1 MKKIIVTVAA
11 IALFINFSKAQDKA
25 FEKGNIT
32 VDLGV
37 GFDIYGTKIHQE
49 IFGLVHDT
57 TDAAGGAHFPLKVE
71 YGVTNWL
78 GVGARFNFSSFIDET
93 DSITHVQAT
102 TKGLDAGL
110 VLNLHLIKSKR
121 FDMPL
126 SFTFGYSRFTV
137 DGNDVNQ
144 TMAKANGLG
153 YGISLLPRIYFGN
166 HIGMYFNVGYMGY
179 NYKDVIYSN
188 KDFQNLNEQV
198 WDDAKVSLKADGL
211 NLGLGLI
218 VKF

>member
-1 MKKIIVTVAA
+1 MKKITITIAA
-11 IALFINFSKAQDKA
+11 IAMALNVATAQDKA
-25 FEKGNIT
+25 FQKGNIT

-49 IFGLVHDT
+49 ILGLVHDT

-93 DSITHVQAT
+93 DSITKTQAT

-110 VLNLHLIKSKR
+110 VLNFHLIKSRR

-126 SFTFGYSRFTV
+126 SLTFGYSRFIV

-144 TMAKANGLG
+144 TMAKAHGMG
-153 YGISLLPRIYFGN
+153 YGISLLPRIYFGD

-179 NYKDVIYSN
+179 NYKNVIYSN
-188 KDFQNLNEQV
+188 EDYQNLNEQV
-198 WDDAKVSLKADGL
+198 WQDAKVSIKADGL
-211 NLGLGLI
+211 NMGLGLI